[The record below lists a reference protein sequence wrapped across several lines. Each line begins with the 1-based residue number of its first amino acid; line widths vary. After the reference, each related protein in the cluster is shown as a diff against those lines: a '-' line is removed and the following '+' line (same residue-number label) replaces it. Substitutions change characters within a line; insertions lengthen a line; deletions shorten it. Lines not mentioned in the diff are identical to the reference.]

1 MSVVQEE
8 RPRPQAWLQQHERS
22 SIFAIRVLVSLTLI
36 LGRAAGR
43 VLLYPVCAYF
53 LLFAPGSRRA
63 SRDFLSRVL
72 GRKPHL
78 SEVFRHFY
86 TFASVSLDRV
96 FLLKDRFNRFEIHV
110 HGGDVLRSLRA
121 GQGHLMIGGHLGS
134 FEVLRAMGREKPVSV
149 NLLMYEDNA
158 RNVITVCKAIDPEL
172 AQRIIPVG
180 RLDSMLRVA
189 DCLERG
195 ECVGVLADR
204 ALDGEGR
211 MPVKFLGQSALFP
224 VAPFRMAA
232 MLKYEVVFMVGLY
245 RGGKRYDL
253 YFEKL
258 IGVPELGRADRRTA
272 LSEWVQCYV
281 GRLEHYCR
289 LAPYNWFNYFDF
301 WDEHRDVQ

>member
-1 MSVVQEE
+1 M
-8 RPRPQAWLQQHERS
+8 QQHERS
-22 SIFAIRVLVSLTLI
+22 SIFAIRVLVLLTLT

-53 LLFAPGSRRA
+53 MLFTPAARRA
-63 SRDFLSRVL
+63 SREYLGRVL
-72 GRKPHL
+72 AREPRL
-78 SEVFRHFY
+78 AEVFRHIY

-96 FLLKDRFNRFEIHV
+96 FMLKGRFKRFEIHV
-110 HGGDVLRSLRA
+110 HGADVLHSLHS

-134 FEVLRAMGREKPVSV
+134 FEALRAMGREKPVCV

-172 AQRIIPVG
+172 AQRIIPLG

-195 ECVGVLADR
+195 ECEGVLADR
-204 ALDGEGR
+204 ALDGDGR
-211 MPVKFLGQSALFP
+211 MPVKFLGQDALFP

-245 RGGKRYDL
+245 RGGNRYDL
-253 YFEKL
+253 YFERL
-258 IGVPELGRADRRTA
+258 IGVPELARADRRAA
-272 LSEWVQCYV
+272 LAEWVQSYA

-289 LAPYNWFNYFDF
+289 LAPYNWFNFFDF
-301 WDEHRDVQ
+301 WDGQSEAA